1 MEGILPA
8 YRTWL
13 RRHLAS
19 AMPLLAD
26 RGASTALP
34 PLRGAG
40 CAQDDSADRALIK
53 NMAHKITLIPGDGIG
68 PEVTRAAVRILEAT
82 GVKFEWETFIA
93 GAEAFEKYKE
103 YIPKELTES
112 IERTHVGLKGPV
124 STPIGGGFAS
134 INVALRQKFE
144 LYANFRPIRN
154 LPHIPTRYP
163 DVDLIIVRENTES
176 LYSGLEHEVVPGVV
190 ESLKIITEK
199 ASTRIAR
206 FAFEYARKNNR
217 KKIHAI
223 HKANIMKLSD
233 GLFLRC
239 ARTVAKDYPEITY
252 GEHIVDNTCMQLVM
266 NPYQYDMLVMENLYG
281 DIISDLCAAFVGGLG
296 FVPSANLGDHCAIFE
311 AVHGS
316 APDIAGKNLA
326 NPTAILRSALLMLRH
341 LGEHDAALKIRNALE
356 KVYRTREKLTRDV
369 GGNAGTSEFADFII
383 EAMESGADAQSAV
396 ESSHV

>member
-1 MEGILPA
+1 MT
-8 YRTWL
+8 Y
-13 RRHLAS
+13 
-19 AMPLLAD
+19 
-26 RGASTALP
+26 
-34 PLRGAG
+34 
-40 CAQDDSADRALIK
+40 K
-53 NMAHKITLIPGDGIG
+53 VTLIPGDGIG
-68 PEVTRAAVRILEAT
+68 PEVTKSTVRILEAT
-82 GVKFEWETFIA
+82 GLKFEWESFQA
-93 GAEAFEKYKE
+93 GAEAYEKYHE

-112 IERTHVGLKGPV
+112 VERTHVALKGPV
-124 STPIGGGFAS
+124 TTPVGGGFSS
-134 INVALRQKFE
+134 INVALRKQFD
-144 LYANFRPIRN
+144 LYANFRPISN

-206 FAFEYARKNNR
+206 FAFEYARRNQR
-217 KKIHAI
+217 KKVHAI

-239 ARTVAKDYPEITY
+239 CRSVAKEYPEVTY

-266 NPYQYDMLVMENLYG
+266 NPYQYDILVMENLYG

-326 NPTAILRSALLMLRH
+326 NPTALIRSGLLMLRH
-341 LGEHDAALKIRNALE
+341 LGEHKAEVSIRAALE
-356 KVYRTREKLTRDV
+356 KVYRNREKLTRDV
-369 GGNAGTSEFADFII
+369 GGRAGTSEFADSVI
-383 EAMESGADAQSAV
+383 EAMESNAAAGTSGA
-396 ESSHV
+396 

>member
-1 MEGILPA
+1 M
-8 YRTWL
+8 T
-13 RRHLAS
+13 
-19 AMPLLAD
+19 
-26 RGASTALP
+26 
-34 PLRGAG
+34 
-40 CAQDDSADRALIK
+40 
-53 NMAHKITLIPGDGIG
+53 HKITLIPGDGIG
-68 PEVTRAAVRILEAT
+68 PEVTQATVRILEAT
-82 GVKFEWETFIA
+82 GVKFEWETFMA
-93 GAEAFEKYKE
+93 GAEAFEKYHE

-124 STPIGGGFAS
+124 TTPIGGGFAS

-176 LYSGLEHEVVPGVV
+176 LYSGIEHEVVPGVV
-190 ESLKIITEK
+190 ESIKIITEK

-239 ARTVAKDYPEITY
+239 ARNVAKDYPEITY

-266 NPYQYDMLVMENLYG
+266 NPYQYDTLVMENLYG

-341 LGEHDAALKIRNALE
+341 LGEHEAALKIRSALE
-356 KVYRTREKLTRDV
+356 HVYRTRDKLTRDV
-369 GGNAGTSEFADFII
+369 GGKAGTSEFADFII
-383 EAMESGADAQSAV
+383 EAMASETGAQAAA
-396 ESSHV
+396 ESSRA